1 LARFPLQF
9 RRVMSERDADIDFD
23 FFEEEEPT
31 QESSRAER
39 VIRRPGPRGPR
50 RPPRAP
56 QNLTP
61 LLRLVG
67 LVAFAILI
75 IVLLV
80 FWIKSCQASSKSS
93 TYKNYMS
100 KISEVASSSQQ
111 IGRQLS
117 DTLLSPGLKRPEL
130 QSKISALARQE
141 QLDVDRARAITPPGP
156 LISEHQ
162 AVIQSLQFRVSGLTG
177 LSDALGST
185 ASVKNTTKAAGALS
199 AQMQRLVASDV
210 IWSDSFKAPAE
221 AELRNQGVSG
231 TNDAGGALV
240 PDSKFL
246 QNSELA
252 SVAATTAVVERLQ
265 GASAGTKNCPCG
277 TSLVST
283 KLLPNGSDLST
294 SQQTTITFTVNTAF
308 QVTIKNSGNV
318 QVFSVPVK
326 LVIEQAKGSNITKTT
341 KIGFLNAGDQ
351 TTITFRN
358 FPQPDFSRPATLK
371 IEVSPV
377 NGEENTSNNSA
388 DYPVIFS
395 VGG

>member
-1 LARFPLQF
+1 
-9 RRVMSERDADIDFD
+9 MSERDADIDFD

-56 QNLTP
+56 ENLTP

-93 TYKNYMS
+93 TYKSYMS

-117 DTLLSPGLKRPEL
+117 DTLLSPGLKRAQL

-141 QLDVDRARAITPPGP
+141 QLDVDRARAITPPGQ
-156 LISEHQ
+156 LLSEHQ
-162 AVIQSLQFRVSGLTG
+162 AVIQATQFRVSGLTG
-177 LSDALGST
+177 LSDALGAT
-185 ASVKNTTKAAGALS
+185 AGTKTTAKAASALAS
-199 AQMQRLVASDV
+199 QMQRLLASDV

-221 AELRNQGVSG
+221 AELRRQGVTG
-231 TNDAGGALV
+231 TNDAGGPLV
-240 PDSKFL
+240 PDSTFL
-246 QNSELA
+246 GNPALA
-252 SVAATTAVVERLQ
+252 TVSATTTVVERLK
-265 GASAGTKNCPCG
+265 GASGGGTQNCPCG
-277 TSLVST
+277 TELVSV
-283 KLLPNGSDLST
+283 KVLPSGKELST
-294 SQQTTITFTVNTAF
+294 STQTDIVVTASMSF
-308 QVTIKNSGNV
+308 QVTVNNSGNV

-326 LVIEQAKGSNITKTT
+326 LTIEQSKGNVVKTA
-341 KIGFLNAGDQ
+341 KIGFLNSGDE
-351 TTITFRN
+351 TTVTFRN
-358 FPQPDFSRPATLK
+358 FPQLNFTTPTTIK
-371 IEVSPV
+371 VEVSPV
-377 NGEENTSNNSA
+377 AGETKTDNNSA

-395 VGG
+395 VA

>member
-1 LARFPLQF
+1 
-9 RRVMSERDADIDFD
+9 MSERDADIDFD

-50 RPPRAP
+50 RPPRTP

-93 TYKNYMS
+93 TYKSYMS
-100 KISEVASSSQQ
+100 KVSEVASSSEQ

-117 DTLLSPGLKRPEL
+117 DTLLSPGLKRAQV
-130 QSKISALARQE
+130 QSKIAGLARQE

-156 LISEHQ
+156 LLSEHQ
-162 AVIQSLQFRVSGLTG
+162 AVIQAVQFRVSGLTG
-177 LSDALGST
+177 VADAIG
-185 ASVKNTTKAAGALS
+185 AIPTTKSTTKSAAALAS
-199 AQMQRLVASDV
+199 QLQRTLASDI
-210 IWSDSFKAPAE
+210 IWSDSFKAPSDT
-221 AELRNQGVSG
+221 ELRRQGVNG
-231 TNDAGGALV
+231 TTDSGGALV

-246 QNSELA
+246 QNPALA
-252 SVAATTAVVERLQ
+252 TVAATTTIVQRLK
-265 GASAGTKNCPCG
+265 GAAGNGGTQNCPCG
-277 TSLVST
+277 TELISL
-283 KLLPNGSDLST
+283 KMLPSGKELST
-294 SQQTTITFTVNTAF
+294 TSQTTIIVTTSLAF
-308 QVTIKNSGNV
+308 QVTVKNSGNV

-326 LVIEQAKGSNITKTT
+326 LTVEQSKGGNIVKTT
-341 KIGFLNAGDQ
+341 KIGFLNSGDE
-351 TTITFRN
+351 TTVTFRN
-358 FPQPDFSRPATLK
+358 FPQVNFSTPATIK

-377 NGEENTSNNSA
+377 AGETKTDNNSA

-395 VGG
+395 VA

>member
-1 LARFPLQF
+1 
-9 RRVMSERDADIDFD
+9 MSERDVDIDFD

-93 TYKNYMS
+93 TYKSYMS

-117 DTLLSPGLKRPEL
+117 DTLLSPGLKRAQL
-130 QSKISALARQE
+130 QSKISGLARQE

-156 LISEHQ
+156 LLSENQ
-162 AVIQSLQFRVSGLTG
+162 AVIQALQFRVSGLTG
-177 LSDALGST
+177 LSDAIGAT
-185 ASVKNTTKAAGALS
+185 ATTKNTTKAASALAS
-199 AQMQRLVASDV
+199 QMQRLLASDV

-221 AELRNQGVSG
+221 AELRRQGVTG
-231 TNDAGGALV
+231 TNDAGGPLV

-246 QNSELA
+246 QNPALA
-252 SVAATTAVVERLQ
+252 TVSATTTVVERLK
-265 GASAGTKNCPCG
+265 GSSGGGTQNCPCG
-277 TSLVST
+277 TELVSVRV
-283 KLLPNGSDLST
+283 LPAGKDLST
-294 SQQTTITFTVNTAF
+294 STQTDIVVTTNMSF
-308 QVTIKNSGNV
+308 QVTIRNSGNV

-326 LVIEQAKGSNITKTT
+326 LTIEQSKGGNIVKTA
-341 KIGFLNAGDQ
+341 KIGFLNTGDE
-351 TTITFRN
+351 TTVTFRN
-358 FPQPDFSRPATLK
+358 FPQVNFASSATIK

-377 NGEENTSNNSA
+377 AGETKTDNNSA

-395 VGG
+395 VA

>member
-1 LARFPLQF
+1 
-9 RRVMSERDADIDFD
+9 MSERDADIDFD

-50 RPPRAP
+50 RPPRTP

-93 TYKNYMS
+93 TYKSYMS
-100 KISEVASSSQQ
+100 KVSEVASSSEQ

-117 DTLLSPGLKRPEL
+117 DTLLSPGLKRAQV
-130 QSKISALARQE
+130 QSKIAGLARQE

-156 LISEHQ
+156 LLSEHQ
-162 AVIQSLQFRVSGLTG
+162 AVIQAVQFRVSGLTG
-177 LSDALGST
+177 VADAIG
-185 ASVKNTTKAAGALS
+185 AIPTTKSTTKSAAALAS
-199 AQMQRLVASDV
+199 QLQRTLASDI
-210 IWSDSFKAPAE
+210 IWSDSFKAPSDT
-221 AELRNQGVSG
+221 ELRRQGVNG
-231 TNDAGGALV
+231 TTDSGGALV

-246 QNSELA
+246 QNPALA
-252 SVAATTAVVERLQ
+252 TVAATTTIVQRLK
-265 GASAGTKNCPCG
+265 GAAGNGGTQNCPCG
-277 TSLVST
+277 TELISL
-283 KLLPNGSDLST
+283 KMLPSGKELST
-294 SQQTTITFTVNTAF
+294 TSQTTIIVTTSLAF
-308 QVTIKNSGNV
+308 QVTVKNSGNV

-326 LVIEQAKGSNITKTT
+326 LTVEQSKGGNIVKTT
-341 KIGFLNAGDQ
+341 KIGFLNSGDE
-351 TTITFRN
+351 TTVTFRN
-358 FPQPDFSRPATLK
+358 FPQFNFTTPATIK
-371 IEVSPV
+371 VEVSPV
-377 NGEENTSNNSA
+377 AGETKTDNNSA

-395 VGG
+395 LAG

>member
-1 LARFPLQF
+1 
-9 RRVMSERDADIDFD
+9 MSERDLDIDFD

-31 QESSRAER
+31 QESSRAQR
-39 VIRRPGPRGPR
+39 VIRRPGGPRGPR
-50 RPPRAP
+50 RPPRGP

-111 IGRQLS
+111 IGRQLGDS
-117 DTLLSPGLKRPEL
+117 LLAPGLKRAEL
-130 QSKISALARQE
+130 QSKIAGFARQE
-141 QLDVDRARAITPPGP
+141 QIDVDRARVITPPGP
-156 LISEHQ
+156 LLTEHQ
-162 AVIQSLQFRVSGLTG
+162 AVIQALQFRVSGLTG
-177 LSDALGST
+177 LADAIGAITSST
-185 ASVKNTTKAAGALS
+185 NTAKAASALS
-199 AQMQRLVASDV
+199 SQMQRLLASDV

-221 AELRNQGVSG
+221 AELRRQGVNG
-231 TNDAGGALV
+231 TTDAGGPLV
-240 PDSKFL
+240 PDSTFL

-252 SVAATTAVVERLQ
+252 STTAMTALVERLKGNQ
-265 GASAGTKNCPCG
+265 SGTKNCPCG
-277 TSLVST
+277 TSLVSV
-283 KLLPNGSDLST
+283 KLLPNGTDLST
-294 SQQTTITFTVNTAF
+294 SNTNTVQFTVSTKF
-308 QVTIKNSGNV
+308 QVTVKNSGNV

-326 LVIEQAKGSNITKTT
+326 LTIEQSKGGNIVKTT
-341 KIGFLNAGDQ
+341 KIGFLNPGDE
-351 TTITFRN
+351 TSLTFGN
-358 FPQPDFSRPATLK
+358 FPQPNFAAPATLK
-371 IEVSPV
+371 VEVSPV
-377 NGEENTSNNSA
+377 AGETNSGNNSA